1 MNTLIRRLLIA
12 LALLVAVYLAAGLA
26 FHVKWSREQTACRE
40 LRMARGEFVEPEVFG
55 GVIGLIFNATNWPL
69 YAWANTYHF
78 GDPFATPCT
87 RP

>member
-1 MNTLIRRLLIA
+1 MARRIFGL
-12 LALLVAVYLAAGLA
+12 LALLAAGYLVIGLA
-26 FHVKWSREQTACRE
+26 FHLKWSSDRAVCRE
-40 LRMARGEFVEPEVFG
+40 LRVARGEFVEPEIFGALGTVFT
-55 GVIGLIFNATNWPL
+55 VTYWPV